1 MYDGLCVCPVHASH
15 PFVVLSCQPAYVCP
29 VLSLPYFVC
38 RTEGMLKLYL
48 LSICQNRPNTT
59 ATLCC
64 SYTAVSAYCSGAF
77 AHEVRIVYRLRLVS
91 TTLRLS
97 YCPAF

>member
-38 RTEGMLKLYL
+38 RTEGMLKLYHL
-48 LSICQNRPNTT
+48 PNRPHIT
-59 ATLCC
+59 AALYVKVTR
-64 SYTAVSAYCSGAF
+64 SFSAYVLGAF
-77 AHEVRIVYRLRLVS
+77 AYQVS
-91 TTLRLS
+91 CRVSVSFLQP
-97 YCPAF
+97 YA

>member
-29 VLSLPYFVC
+29 VLSLPYFAC

-59 ATLCC
+59 ATL
-64 SYTAVSAYCSGAF
+64 YVVVTRPFLPIVWGLLPTRYVSC
-77 AHEVRIVYRLRLVS
+77 IVSVS
-91 TTLRLS
+91 FLQP
-97 YCPAF
+97 YA